1 MEGPNCKYRTF
12 LNDYSVLN
20 AGKIDEKV
28 LLGYEKRDYFKKQYS
43 KWLHIKNLGLG
54 AGQWSPCEYFDQLS
68 KAMVA
73 SHSIFNY
80 SIFLSLLPNRN
91 LLPARH
97 LLILDEAHL
106 VETEIVKFRGGYPY
120 LRRGGKGISKILKL
134 LIMVTTLMVG

>member
-1 MEGPNCKYRTF
+1 
-12 LNDYSVLN
+12 
-20 AGKIDEKV
+20 
-28 LLGYEKRDYFKKQYS
+28 
-43 KWLHIKNLGLG
+43 
-54 AGQWSPCEYFDQLS
+54 
-68 KAMVA
+68 MVA

-106 VETEIVKFRGGYPY
+106 VETEIVKFRGYPY

>member
-28 LLGYEKRDYFKKQYS
+28 LLGSEKQEYFNKQYS
-43 KWLHIKNLGLG
+43 QRLHIKNLGLG
-54 AGQWSPCEYFDQLS
+54 VGQWSPCEYFDQLS

-73 SHSIFNY
+73 SYSIFNY

-106 VETEIVKFRGGYPY
+106 VETEIVKFRGYPY
-120 LRRGGKGISKILKL
+120 LRRGGEGISKILKL